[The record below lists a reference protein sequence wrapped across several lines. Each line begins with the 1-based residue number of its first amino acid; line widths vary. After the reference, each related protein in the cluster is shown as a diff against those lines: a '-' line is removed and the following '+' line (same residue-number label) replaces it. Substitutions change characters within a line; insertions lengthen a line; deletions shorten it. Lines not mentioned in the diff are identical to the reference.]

1 MKLEIRAPFMNL
13 SLEMSREKIQ
23 KVLNYAL
30 QVEQEAEPTKAAP
43 SAPAPAKV
51 DKPQGKSRV
60 ESMFGPRETWGKA
73 PTAKAPQEEEEIT
86 MEDVA
91 ARMDA
96 RAKNEK
102 ERAYKG
108 FFWAVCPKCGK
119 IIGTYIR
126 EPKSVYRCNC
136 GYETPMRETK
146 SASFTCNCCGKKWR
160 YRTNAQTDGITITC
174 LECRAPNDLILNR
187 RKQRY
192 EGGAEE

>member
-13 SLEMSREKIQ
+13 SLEMSRGKIR
-23 KVLNYAL
+23 KVLDYAL

-51 DKPQGKSRV
+51 DKTQGKSRV

-73 PTAKAPQEEEEIT
+73 PTAKAPQEEEEII
-86 MEDVA
+86 MADVVA
-91 ARMDA
+91 QMDA
-96 RAKNEK
+96 QAKVGE
-102 ERAYKG
+102 ERTYKG

-119 IIGTYIR
+119 VTGTCIKK
-126 EPKSVYRCNC
+126 PTSVYRCTC
-136 GYETPMRETK
+136 GYKTSMGETK
-146 SASFTCNCCGKKWR
+146 SASFACNCCGKKWH

-174 LECRAPNDLILNR
+174 LECKAPNDLILNR